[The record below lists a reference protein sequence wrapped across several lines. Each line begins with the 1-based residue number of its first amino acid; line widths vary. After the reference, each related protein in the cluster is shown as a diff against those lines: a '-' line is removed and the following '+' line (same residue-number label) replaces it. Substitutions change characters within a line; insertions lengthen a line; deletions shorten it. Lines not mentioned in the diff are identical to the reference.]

1 MSGPLR
7 RYADAAVEKIL
18 LSAVALCFGFAG
30 VLYGT
35 FALYRYAA
43 QLWGDVPAAAALSL
57 GLLACAATVGAV
69 AFYRRAAPPAS
80 EPGPAPATTDALLA
94 QLVAGCAPNTPFARV
109 GLALLAGLLAGAR
122 APKN

>member
-18 LSAVALCFGFAG
+18 LGAVAFCFGVAG
-30 VLYGT
+30 LLYGA
-35 FALYRYAA
+35 FALYRTAA
-43 QLWGDVPAAAALSL
+43 LHWGEVTAAAFLSV
-57 GLLACAATVGAV
+57 GLLACAAIVGAA
-69 AFYRRAAPPAS
+69 AFYRGPAQPA
-80 EPGPAPATTDALLA
+80 EAPGPTTATTDALLA
-94 QLVAGCAPNTPFARV
+94 QLVADCAPNTPFARV

>member
-7 RYADAAVEKIL
+7 RYADAALEKIL
-18 LSAVALCFGFAG
+18 LGAVALCFGLAG
-30 VLYGT
+30 LLYGA

-43 QLWGDVPAAAALSL
+43 LQWGDVPAAASLSI
-57 GLLACAATVGAV
+57 GQLACAAIVGAV
-69 AFYRRAAPPAS
+69 AFYRRAAAPTS
-80 EPGPAPATTDALLA
+80 EPRPLPATTDALLA
-94 QLVAGCAPNTPFARV
+94 QLVADCAPNTPFARV